1 METNSQLK
9 GLFTDTIGQNE
20 SALLLALE
28 NGLVKVADLSE
39 ANPKHR
45 TALIALGGKKIK
57 TPERFVKTATP
68 AELTT
73 LLGSSLNQVAAQAE
87 VDTRVA
93 RKDVGILNH
102 IIDDGMYRK
111 TEGWPDNIQ
120 KLVAPILSDP
130 AQTTDDRWERV
141 RRNMTAEHQEEVSKV
156 RSVTKRRAT
165 VAAIAAG
172 TKERVKHSDPLLEAI
187 ANDDVKRMRGLSLDT
202 LKSDRWEKAKADWLL
217 STDAKVRAYLIKLPI
232 AYQTPEVMSA
242 GLEAMVKAKLS
253 NWDLGRPKWPVPKA
267 VLKTLT
273 PAAVAYLLREV
284 AGRKVSF
291 DAPLTGAEL
300 TDELSPML
308 VMEALQDPEVGK
320 VMEWLAGLR
329 KARKVVKYRGAESSP
344 TAEEGK
350 MLETVQVGLGRMYGN
365 DDPVTSFTNQDGSPI
380 LMVIRWL
387 LGMDD
392 AELARLGGAVLSLA
406 GVTESVSTLFGEDL
420 STDFAEDI

>member
-45 TALIALGGKKIK
+45 TALIALGCKRFKA
-57 TPERFVKTATP
+57 PERFIKTATP

-202 LKSDRWEKAKADWLL
+202 LKPDRWEKAKTDWLL
-217 STDAKVRAYLIKLPI
+217 STDVGVRAHLTKLPVD
-232 AYQTPEVMSA
+232 YLTPEIMA
-242 GLEAMVKAKLS
+242 TGLEAAAKAKLS
-253 NWDLGRPKWPVPKA
+253 NWELPLPKWPIPKA

-273 PAAVAYLLREV
+273 PAAVAHWLKV
-284 AGRKVSF
+284 AASDRVSF

-300 TDELSPML
+300 TEELSPML
-308 VMEALQDPEVGK
+308 VMEALQDPEVGR

-329 KARKVVKYRGAESSP
+329 RARKVMKYRGAKSSP

-350 MLETVQVGLGRMYGN
+350 MLETVQVGIHRVYGN
-365 DDPVTSFTNQDGSPI
+365 EGPVEAFTSSDTPVLTI
-380 LMVIRWL
+380 IRWL

-392 AELARLGGAVLSLA
+392 AELARLGGAILSMSEVADSIPLI
-406 GVTESVSTLFGEDL
+406 FGKDL
-420 STDFAEDI
+420 STNFAEDI